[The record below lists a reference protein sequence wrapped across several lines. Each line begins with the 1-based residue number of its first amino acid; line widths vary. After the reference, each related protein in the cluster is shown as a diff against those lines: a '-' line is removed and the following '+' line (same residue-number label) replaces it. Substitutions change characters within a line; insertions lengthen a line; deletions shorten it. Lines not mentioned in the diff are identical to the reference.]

1 MRGSNE
7 PVRMKLGKAIDRL
20 REDNFCRIHETK
32 SALGPKL
39 RLKVEIKVG
48 KLEVELGDNGDSGQ
62 K

>member
-1 MRGSNE
+1 MVSEKTNSADER
-7 PVRMKLGKAIDRL
+7 RL
-20 REDNFCRIHETK
+20 ELSLLH
-32 SALGPKL
+32 KL